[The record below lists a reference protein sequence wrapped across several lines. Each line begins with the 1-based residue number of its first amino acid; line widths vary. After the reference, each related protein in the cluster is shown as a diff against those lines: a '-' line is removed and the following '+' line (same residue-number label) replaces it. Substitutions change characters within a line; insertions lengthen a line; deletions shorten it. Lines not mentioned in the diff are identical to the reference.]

1 MAEYGLYGAMVRHSL
16 PLPPHLANS
25 GKAQWLLGMH
35 KKAKQAENKDGSEMK
50 EDQDKDEFRSNSIA
64 VLRMK
69 AQEHNQSLRQEFE
82 SEPCIITKD
91 SKDSDDE
98 DVYHSSSDERE
109 TEILI

>member
-35 KKAKQAENKDGSEMK
+35 KKAKQAENKDGGEIK

-69 AQEHNQSLRQEFE
+69 AQEHNQTLRQELENE
-82 SEPCIITKD
+82 SSIATNE
-91 SKDSDDE
+91 SKDSDE
-98 DVYHSSSDERE
+98 EVYHSSSDERDSE
-109 TEILI
+109 MII